1 VTAGDQ
7 EIRRKKGESVTIG
20 TLLSAADDYHIQGME
35 HMLKTVA
42 EKMNLQLHAKRAKGS
57 EQVAAGSSAEDP
69 WRKTEF
75 SDLPDICIAMMLACL
90 SPVEVAKLA
99 CVSLSFLDASQSDL
113 VWERFLPPPPYI
125 HKLLA
130 VHPNPPSQ
138 LACKE
143 VFHHLCQP
151 FVSSNHIQ
159 VRLTFFSIAVVVFL
173 SPIATSQQTLLC

>member
-7 EIRRKKGESVTIG
+7 EIRRKKGQSV
-20 TLLSAADDYHIQGME
+20 TLLSVADDYHNQGME
-35 HMLKTVA
+35 HMLKTIA
-42 EKMNLQLHAKRAKGS
+42 EKMNLQLHAKRAEGS
-57 EQVAAGSSAEDP
+57 EQVAAGSSAEAP
-69 WRKTEF
+69 GSKTEF
-75 SDLPDICIAMMLACL
+75 SDLPEICIAMMLACL

-99 CVSLSFLDASQSDL
+99 CVSPSFRDASQSDL

-125 HKLLA
+125 HNLLA
-130 VHPNPPSQ
+130 VHPNQPSQ

-159 VRLTFFSIAVVVFL
+159 VRLTFFSIAVVVFF
-173 SPIATSQQTLLC
+173 SPIATAQQTLLC